1 MARLDRDIVILDG
14 ARTPVGTFG
23 GAFKQTTATD
33 LGVVAARAALARAAV
48 APDEVGNVVIGNVLQ
63 TSYDAVYQARH
74 IALKAGIPREV
85 PALTV
90 NRLCGSGL
98 QAVISA
104 AQSLLLDEAQVAL
117 AGGTENLSQAPHVLY
132 GARWGIEL
140 GQHPPLQDSLW
151 AALTDSHAGLP
162 MALTAENL
170 AERYDITRPA
180 QDEFAYRSQ
189 RTTAAAQEA
198 GRLAE
203 EIVPTPGHDK
213 RGAPVLVERDEHPR
227 PDATLESLARL
238 KARFKEGGTI
248 TPGNASGINDAAA
261 ALVLSTAGWAEHRG
275 LHPLARL
282 VSWGVVGVPPEI
294 MGIGPAPAI
303 RQALKRADLT
313 LDDMDLFEINEAFAA
328 QYLAVEQEL
337 KLDRAKVN
345 VNGGAIALGHPL
357 AASGARLALTLLY
370 ELRRRGGRYGV
381 ASLCIGGGQGIAA
394 VFETLQR

>member
-1 MARLDRDIVILDG
+1 MRLEKDIVILDG

-23 GAFKQTTATD
+23 GVFKQTTATQ
-33 LGVVAARAALARAAV
+33 LGVVAAKGALERADV
-48 APDEVGNVVIGNVLQ
+48 SPEDVGNVVIGNVLQ

-74 IALKAGIPREV
+74 LALQAGVPRDV

-98 QAVISA
+98 QAVITA

-132 GARWGIEL
+132 GARWGLDL
-140 GQHPPLQDSLW
+140 GQDGKLQDSLW
-151 AALTDSHAGLP
+151 AALTDSYAGLP
-162 MALTAENL
+162 MAITAENL
-170 AERYDITRPA
+170 AERYHISRAA

-189 RTTAAAQEA
+189 QTTAAAQEA
-198 GRLAE
+198 GRLAA
-203 EIVPTPGHDK
+203 EIVPTPGHGK
-213 RGAPVLVERDEHPR
+213 RGEPITVERDEHPR
-227 PDATLESLARL
+227 PEVTLESLARL
-238 KARFKEGGTI
+238 KARFKEGGTV

-261 ALVLSTAGWAEHRG
+261 MLVLSTAGWAEARG
-275 LHPLARL
+275 LRPLARL

-313 LDDMDLFEINEAFAA
+313 LEDMDLIEVNEAFAA

-337 KLDRAKVN
+337 GLDRARVN

-370 ELRRRGGRYGV
+370 ELRRRNGRYGV

-394 VFETLQR
+394 VFECLQ